1 MTAVKS
7 GNHIYV
13 SGSGNTLASITS
25 DIADTTF
32 IEKTGTSPD
41 VYTVKGGV
49 ARYLRIR
56 NGGTLTIGDSAD
68 YSKNETLAFSNNVA
82 NEIRFYVDAGGELLQ
97 YGDTTIDFFTG
108 TQRIYYVYLYGKVTV
123 LGNDTYKPVWQ
134 NYQRIYL
141 YENQNNDTYTNDVWH
156 FEKMIIGSAA
166 VANYFAFYFYSLGK
180 VRNHIFKDILF
191 DKTYGKGL
199 TMYAIRISYPFR
211 GMRNVTFEN
220 LDFNNVGNYPVY
232 STGGGTF
239 KLKGCTFG
247 TTTSW
252 KMIIYGM
259 GAADGKNTLRTYGY
273 DNEHDFGQQFIY
285 LEDCT
290 FENLNNKNCMLV
302 QYGPQV
308 VCKDCTWEHDASD
321 SIQAAYGGRVLM
333 WSGNTFTTREAYD
346 VDYDGMILWVYDLT
360 LTVEDKLG
368 NALEDAV
375 VLIEQSAGKEQF
387 LFKTDSNGKLSN
399 CHDIG
404 CALLTWKYQY
414 GNSKTTNMELW
425 SDSTNS
431 TYHKVT
437 VFKEGYVPVEAS
449 YIMSAARSDT
459 IILREISN
467 LKAEI

>member
-1 MTAVKS
+1 
-7 GNHIYV
+7 
-13 SGSGNTLASITS
+13 
-25 DIADTTF
+25 
-32 IEKTGTSPD
+32 
-41 VYTVKGGV
+41 
-49 ARYLRIR
+49 
-56 NGGTLTIGDSAD
+56 
-68 YSKNETLAFSNNVA
+68 
-82 NEIRFYVDAGGELLQ
+82 
-97 YGDTTIDFFTG
+97 
-108 TQRIYYVYLYGKVTV
+108 
-123 LGNDTYKPVWQ
+123 
-134 NYQRIYL
+134 
-141 YENQNNDTYTNDVWH
+141 
-156 FEKMIIGSAA
+156 
-166 VANYFAFYFYSLGK
+166 
-180 VRNHIFKDILF
+180 
-191 DKTYGKGL
+191 
-199 TMYAIRISYPFR
+199 
-211 GMRNVTFEN
+211 
-220 LDFNNVGNYPVY
+220 
-232 STGGGTF
+232 
-239 KLKGCTFG
+239 
-247 TTTSW
+247 
-252 KMIIYGM
+252 
-259 GAADGKNTLRTYGY
+259 
-273 DNEHDFGQQFIY
+273 
-285 LEDCT
+285 
-290 FENLNNKNCMLV
+290 
-302 QYGPQV
+302 
-308 VCKDCTWEHDASD
+308 
-321 SIQAAYGGRVLM
+321 M